1 MEVFGR
7 VSIGVQRSRAGLT
20 ANPYGLLLCDSFCNG
35 AGMHPAAVGPV
46 AITGVPAKAEFGLYI
61 IAGVLGG

>member
-1 MEVFGR
+1 MVFFF
-7 VSIGVQRSRAGLT
+7 VILFAT
-20 ANPYGLLLCDSFCNG
+20 A

-46 AITGVPAKAEFGLYI
+46 VITSIPAKTEFGLYI